1 LKAEEKLFER
11 DNSVPANITYALI
24 HSPLVGPFT
33 WQLVYQTLISQGQ
46 KAIMPTLLDDTNSA
60 LPYWQ
65 QHAESVAREL
75 AQIPKDESI
84 VLAAHSGAGP
94 LLPAIRQSL
103 SHSICAYLFVDA
115 GMPRDGLSRID
126 LMKLEDSQWAEQFHE
141 SLLDGELFPTWTD
154 DDLREIIPDVDAR
167 QKLVAE
173 IRPRSLSF
181 FTEPIPVHEGWPD
194 APCVYVKFSDSY
206 EWDAA
211 QAKQEGWDVLE
222 LHAGHFHMLV
232 EPSAVADLIVSSV
245 QKLLDAASLK

>member
-1 LKAEEKLFER
+1 MQEK
-11 DNSVPANITYALI
+11 ITYALI

-33 WQLVYQTLISQGQ
+33 WELVYQTLISQGL
-46 KAIMPTLLDDTNSA
+46 KAIIPKHLADPDST

-65 QHAESVAREL
+65 QHVESVAREL
-75 AQIPKDESI
+75 AQIPKDENI
-84 VLAAHSGAGP
+84 ALVAHSGAGP
-94 LLPAIRQSL
+94 ILPAIRDRL
-103 SHSICAYLFVDA
+103 THSICAYVFVDA
-115 GMPRDGLSRID
+115 GIPRNGLSRID
-126 LMKLEDSQWAEQFHE
+126 LMKLEDPQWAEQFHE

-194 APCVYVKFSDSY
+194 APCVYVKFSKSY

-222 LHAGHFHMLV
+222 LDAGHFHMLV
-232 EPSAVADLIVSSV
+232 EPLDVAVLIVRSV
-245 QKLLDAASLK
+245 QKLLDASGLK